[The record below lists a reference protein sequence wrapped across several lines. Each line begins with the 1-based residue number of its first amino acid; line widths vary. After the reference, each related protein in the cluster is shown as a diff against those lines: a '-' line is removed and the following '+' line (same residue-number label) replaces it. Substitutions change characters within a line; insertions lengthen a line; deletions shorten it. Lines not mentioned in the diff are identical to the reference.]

1 MNAHSEAF
9 AKTHNKHKHTFITEI
24 LSYIKYNALQS
35 NLTHFTTSWSK
46 NVANT
51 TYEFGGFYE
60 REIGEFFLGVCSE
73 GPLCDQLRKLVCP
86 WRVRSI

>member
-51 TYEFGGFYE
+51 SQLTNLGDFTKGKLGN
-60 REIGEFFLGVCSE
+60 FFLEFAVKVHYAIS
-73 GPLCDQLRKLVCP
+73 
-86 WRVRSI
+86 